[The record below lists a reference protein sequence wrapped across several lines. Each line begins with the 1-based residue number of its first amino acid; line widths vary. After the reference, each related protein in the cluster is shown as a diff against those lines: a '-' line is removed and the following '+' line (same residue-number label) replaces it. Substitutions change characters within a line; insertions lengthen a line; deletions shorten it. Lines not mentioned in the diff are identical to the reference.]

1 MTGRNAGRMR
11 DGLLAAAVL
20 LAVLSCTHVSTQDG
34 NPGAAL
40 AVLDTLAVSDLPDRV
55 RVEVEGGRALS
66 YSVSASV
73 APSSVTVELP
83 GLVKGEG
90 LQPLD
95 INKPPLLQVVPVGV
109 SEPRAAVQLTFMLS
123 VPVKPEIR
131 TEQGRLIVEF
141 SKQAGAEG
149 RAAADDPPDDGA
161 MPAGPAAS
169 APARTLTKVDVQR
182 GDGEITV
189 VLRGDG
195 EFTYDVKPLNSDRV
209 IVDLVNV
216 ASLSR
221 LQVLPVD
228 HPVLKQ
234 IRIGHHSHKVRLVLD
249 LLRPVKYSVQSSS
262 ERLAVRLVATEP
274 ERAEE
279 TRQAEAREPGPAAP
293 REGGDRVRFVPA
305 GRVPFPERLALIQQ
319 AQRLPGGGKPAPQ
332 GEEPGG
338 PRYTGRRISL
348 DFQNADIG
356 NVLRLIAEVS
366 GFNIVVG
373 EGVKAKVT
381 IRLMSVPWDQALEIL
396 LRMNNLG
403 MIREGSIVWIDT
415 MSNIS
420 RQQEEEAKV
429 KETKNKAA
437 DLVTKVLYVK
447 NVSAQEI
454 QVTLQ
459 KYLSPR
465 GQLTVNA
472 STNTLVIQDTEP
484 SVAQFTKL
492 VDNLDIE
499 VPQVQIEARIV
510 QADTAYTRSLGIQWG
525 LANRNTMQS
534 GNAASFITGN
544 SGNFGAQTPQGS
556 QDTNFLINL
565 PAAVSGIAQIP
576 AAGFTFGRLTQDGTA
591 LDLRISAGEFLG
603 LTKVIAAPKI
613 ITLDKREAKIEQ
625 GESIPFQT
633 TSLQGTQTTFVD
645 ANLTLQVTPQITY
658 QDPTAERK
666 LVLLKIRATR
676 NAVGARSNP
685 AGPSIDKREA
695 TTQVLVRDGETTVI
709 GGIFVDSQI
718 NNVAGIPYLSR
729 IPILGWLFKKKDEN
743 VAKQE
748 LLIFLTP
755 TIVKS

>member
-1 MTGRNAGRMR
+1 
-11 DGLLAAAVL
+11 
-20 LAVLSCTHVSTQDG
+20 
-34 NPGAAL
+34 
-40 AVLDTLAVSDLPDRV
+40 
-55 RVEVEGGRALS
+55 VE
-66 YSVSASV
+66 
-73 APSSVTVELP
+73 
-83 GLVKGEG
+83 
-90 LQPLD
+90 
-95 INKPPLLQVVPVGV
+95 
-109 SEPRAAVQLTFMLS
+109 
-123 VPVKPEIR
+123 
-131 TEQGRLIVEF
+131 
-141 SKQAGAEG
+141 
-149 RAAADDPPDDGA
+149 
-161 MPAGPAAS
+161 
-169 APARTLTKVDVQR
+169 VQR
-182 GDGEITV
+182 GEGEVTV
-189 VLRGDG
+189 LILGDG
-195 EFTYDVKPLNSDRV
+195 EFTYDVRPLYSDRV

-216 ASLSR
+216 ASPLR

-234 IRIGHHSHKVRLVLD
+234 VRIGHHSHKVRLVLD
-249 LLRPVKYSVQSSS
+249 LLKPAKYTVQAGTD
-262 ERLAVRLVATEP
+262 RLAIRLTATEAEQP
-274 ERAEE
+274 DEVKRAD
-279 TRQAEAREPGPAAP
+279 TRGA
-293 REGGDRVRFVPA
+293 GDQEDKRVRFVPA

-319 AQRLPGGGKPAPQ
+319 AQRTQSPPAAGGKAAAPTD
-332 GEEPGG
+332 EPGA

-381 IRLMSVPWDQALEIL
+381 IRLVSVPWDQALEIL

-415 MSNIS
+415 MTNIA
-420 RQQEEEAKV
+420 RQQDEEAKV
-429 KETKNKAA
+429 KESKVKAA

-447 NVSAQEI
+447 NVTAQEI
-454 QVTLQ
+454 QLTLQ
-459 KYLSPR
+459 KYLSAR

-472 STNTLVIQDTEP
+472 STNTLVIQDTES

-510 QADTAYTRSLGIQWG
+510 QADTAYSRSLGIQWG
-525 LANRNTMQS
+525 IQNRNTLQTGNVASVVS
-534 GNAASFITGN
+534 GNAGT
-544 SGNFGAQTPQGS
+544 FGAQTPQGS
-556 QDTNFLINL
+556 QDPGFLINL
-565 PAAVSGIAQIP
+565 PAAVSGLAAIP
-576 AAGFTFGRLTQDGTA
+576 AAGFTFGRLTQDGAA

-645 ANLTLQVTPQITY
+645 ANLTLQVTPQITW

-709 GGIFVDSQI
+709 GGIFVDSTI
-718 NNVAGIPYLSR
+718 SNVAGIPFLSR
-729 IPILGWLFKKKDEN
+729 VPVLGWLFKKKDEN
-743 VAKQE
+743 VARQE